1 MLIPNQG
8 RLIVVPVGGYIDY
21 DSVMGWASYPA
32 EENVMAVDEFP
43 ELQQKITNF
52 LADLCSG
59 LQSRPW
65 HDRYCGRRRQ
75 RRRIGAQRAT
85 LGLYSRQVGNYKFGL
100 FQNLCL
106 HHSFRFQR
114 VRGARST

>member
-1 MLIPNQG
+1 M
-8 RLIVVPVGGYIDY
+8 PVGGYIDY

-59 LQSRPW
+59 LESRPW
-65 HDRYCGRRRQ
+65 HNRDRGRYRQ
-75 RRRIGAQRAT
+75 
-85 LGLYSRQVGNYKFGL
+85 
-100 FQNLCL
+100 
-106 HHSFRFQR
+106 
-114 VRGARST
+114 

>member
-1 MLIPNQG
+1 MMFRSALQPLRRACAADLLIRNQG

-43 ELQQKITNF
+43 ELQKKITNF

-85 LGLYSRQVGNYKFGL
+85 LGL
-100 FQNLCL
+100 
-106 HHSFRFQR
+106 
-114 VRGARST
+114 